1 MDSGLYPAAEVG
13 MTRYQRQL
21 HHQARVYRAST
32 ARWRLYQQDHSQ
44 SGAFKMSNIAPENPQ
59 NGSNIDPATGVTP
72 SKWTG
77 EGRRFDLRRGA
88 AM

>member
-1 MDSGLYPAAEVG
+1 
-13 MTRYQRQL
+13 
-21 HHQARVYRAST
+21 
-32 ARWRLYQQDHSQ
+32 
-44 SGAFKMSNIAPENPQ
+44 MSNIAPENPQ